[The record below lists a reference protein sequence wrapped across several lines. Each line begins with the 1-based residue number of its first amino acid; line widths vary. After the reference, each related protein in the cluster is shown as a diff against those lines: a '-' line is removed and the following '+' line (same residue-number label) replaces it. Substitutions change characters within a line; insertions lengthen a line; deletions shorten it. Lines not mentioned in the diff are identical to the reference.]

1 MFTEK
6 PYITI
11 LVLPFDAALGT
22 STYGFTLMQFNSSTM
37 GDFVSI
43 EYALG
48 AATIDED
55 ALRVFQQRWELIRS
69 AALGDPCGL
78 ARVAFPAALTASGGA
93 GGLRV
98 IGIDH
103 VGCEDSVEPGHRVCH
118 LLAGGV

>member
-1 MFTEK
+1 VFTEK

-22 STYGFTLMQFNSSTM
+22 SAYGFTLMQFNSSTM

-48 AATIDED
+48 AATIDDED

-69 AALGDPCGL
+69 AALGENDSRKFIRG
-78 ARVAFPAALTASGGA
+78 V
-93 GGLRV
+93 LREYEKRTK
-98 IGIDH
+98 DA
-103 VGCEDSVEPGHRVCH
+103 D
-118 LLAGGV
+118 L